1 MSTYDFVFLLNQEEE
16 LGNLKTLITSLEGL
30 VTDEKSHGKKNLAYP
45 IKGMSEASLY
55 EWKVSLSKKS
65 VTEFKKKLAYNE
77 VLIRYLLLEK

>member
-16 LGNLKTLITSLEGL
+16 LGNLKTLITSLEGS